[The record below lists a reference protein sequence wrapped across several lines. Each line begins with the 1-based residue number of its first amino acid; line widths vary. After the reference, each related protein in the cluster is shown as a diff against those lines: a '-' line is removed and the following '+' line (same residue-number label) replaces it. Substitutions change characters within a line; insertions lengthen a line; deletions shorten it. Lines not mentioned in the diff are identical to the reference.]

1 MALRLAQGHYWGPSG
16 GGGGP
21 VTTAT
26 AIFAADTTS
35 RLVNPECGPYGWS
48 GSNSYLQNFTLSDL
62 NTLRTKTFPRTL
74 VLGIL
79 NLSGYLTSNIDSTFL
94 SNVSTRLG
102 YVRSA
107 GLKVIVLPVYN
118 FSSSGTDTTLSWI
131 QAHMASLAPIW
142 EANKDIIFA
151 FKMGW
156 LGAWGEFHSSS
167 TGGSDNAATKL
178 AVMQS
183 FMANT
188 PTEIPI
194 AARYPADI
202 MTWFPTVI
210 TQSQFNAGLTS
221 PTNQSRLG
229 MFNDGYLA
237 GSTDSGTYGSR
248 PGANSFTASA
258 MRAYAATQTGFTVSF
273 GEVTTYANTPWRTGQ
288 SDATGDG
295 STYHMDSL
303 NFETSSGPEFFSQWA
318 SDGTDAI
325 VARNYGYRI
334 QLDSVTYPTSTTAR
348 GSAAAISVDLR
359 DNGYSR
365 VHRQR
370 PLIVSLRH
378 TSTGEIYSASSDD
391 LRKLAP
397 NAASSTTFSASV
409 SIPPGATTGDYAVLL
424 SAPDSHAS
432 LASDTR
438 YALRFANANA
448 GSQSWDG
455 TNARWNTGATIPVA

>member
-1 MALRLAQGHYWGPSG
+1 MALRLVQGYYFGG

-26 AIFAADTTS
+26 ALFTPDTTS
-35 RLVNPECGPYGWS
+35 RFVNPECGPYGWVYNDGGSWIQQFTSSNLS
-48 GSNSYLQNFTLSDL
+48 G
-62 NTLRTKTFPRTL
+62 LRSASFPRTL
-74 VLGIL
+74 VMGFLDLRSYVSSSLPGSYMTDL
-79 NLSGYLTSNIDSTFL
+79 N
-94 SNVSTRLG
+94 TRLG

-107 GLKVIVLPVYN
+107 GLKVIIRPCYN
-118 FSSSGTDTTLSWI
+118 YSDGGTDATLSRI
-131 QAHMASLAPIW
+131 QSHMASLAATW
-142 EANKDIIFA
+142 EANKDVIFC
-151 FKMGW
+151 FQMGW
-156 LGAWGEFHSSS
+156 LGAWGEFHDGS
-167 TGGSDNAATKL
+167 TGGDENAATKL

-188 PTEIPI
+188 PAEIPI
-194 AARYPADI
+194 QARYPADI

-210 TQSQFNAGLTS
+210 TQSQFNAGLST
-221 PTNQSRLG
+221 PTNQTRLG
-229 MFNDGYLA
+229 LFNDGYLA

-258 MRAYAATQTGFTVSF
+258 MRAYAAAQTGFTPSV
-273 GEVTTYANTPWRTGQ
+273 GEVTTYANTPWRTSM

-295 STYHMDSL
+295 STYHMGSL
-303 NFETSSGPEFFSQWA
+303 NFESSSGPAFFTQWA
-318 SDGTDAI
+318 ADGTDVVI
-325 VARNYGYRI
+325 ARNYGYRI
-334 QLDSVTYPTSTTAR
+334 QLDSVTYPTSATAR

-370 PLIVSLRH
+370 PLVVSLRH
-378 TSTGEIYSASSDD
+378 TSTGEIYSASADD

-397 NAASSTTFSASV
+397 NAASSTTFSANV
-409 SIPPGATTGDYAVLL
+409 SIPPGATTGNYAVLL
-424 SAPDSHAS
+424 SAPDTHAS
-432 LASDTR
+432 LATDAR

-455 TNARWNTGATIPVA
+455 TNARWNTGATIPVV